1 MKERVRVNEHIS
13 AARRIG
19 GGLLV
24 GAVLS
29 LSAATASAAD
39 VVRIALIDP
48 LKEAAAPF
56 RFVIDEINAAG
67 GVLGG
72 KHLELVTFTPEFDVQ
87 PSVDALGQAIG
98 QGITFVAE
106 GPGSHVAL
114 ALIKAVAQH
123 NQAHPDQRVLYL
135 NYAAEDPALT
145 NDQCNFWH
153 FRFDAD
159 VDMRMAAITT
169 YMAAHQS
176 QNKRVFLINQDYSYG
191 RSVAAAADKHL
202 QAKAPTIEIV
212 GDELHPFR
220 TVKDF
225 APYVAK
231 IKASGADSVITG
243 NWQDDL
249 ALLIQAADASGLDVN
264 WYTFHAGDMIQA
276 LGKEGVGRVRE
287 VSIWHANVDSQ
298 ELLDQ
303 AAAFKKKYG
312 VDWGSAQVR
321 PMMQMLAKAI
331 ETAGAPDALKVALA
345 LEGMRQQ
352 TPLGEVY
359 LRKDNHQL
367 IQPLYLSVLADD
379 VAHPVADTGLG
390 FKTLAKIPAEATVT
404 ETTCKMERPS

>member
-24 GAVLS
+24 GATLS
-29 LSAATASAAD
+29 LSAATALAAD
-39 VVRIALIDP
+39 AVRIALIDP
-48 LKEAAAPF
+48 LKEDAAPF
-56 RFVIDEINAAG
+56 QFVIDEINAAG

-123 NQAHPDQRVLYL
+123 NQAHPEQRVLYL

-191 RSVAAAADKHL
+191 RSVAAAAKNQLH
-202 QAKAPTIEIV
+202 AKAPTIEIV

-231 IKASGADSVITG
+231 IKASGPDSVITG
-243 NWQDDL
+243 NWLDDL
-249 ALLIQAADASGLDVN
+249 ARLFQAAAAGGLDVN
-264 WYTFHAGDMIQA
+264 WYTFHAGDVVPA
-276 LGKEGVGRVRE
+276 LGKQGVGRVRE
-287 VSIWHANVDSQ
+287 VSIWHPNVDSQ

-303 AAAFKKKYG
+303 AAAFKRKYG
-312 VDWGSAQVR
+312 VDWGSPQVST
-321 PMMQMLAKAI
+321 MMQMLAKAI
-331 ETAGAPDALKVALA
+331 EAAGAPDALKVALA
-345 LEGMRQQ
+345 LEGMRQP